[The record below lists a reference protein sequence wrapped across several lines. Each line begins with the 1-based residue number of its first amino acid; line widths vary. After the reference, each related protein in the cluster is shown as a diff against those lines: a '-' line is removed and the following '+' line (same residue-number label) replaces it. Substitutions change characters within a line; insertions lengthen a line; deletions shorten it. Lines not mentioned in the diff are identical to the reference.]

1 MHWMMVTVAAGPCD
15 SVRPAGRTACR
26 GAACKRLASRRYRRY
41 GKHMD
46 QAPFLTGQLLLAMP
60 GIGDPRFEKAVIA
73 MCVHDENG
81 ALGIGLGR
89 IVPRITFHGL
99 LKQLDIEPGQAPD
112 VAIHLGGPVEPQ
124 RGFLVHSLDWGGQES
139 IQVSDRWALTA
150 TLDILKAI
158 AEGKGPTR
166 WIAALG
172 YAGWGAGQL
181 EQELCGNG
189 WFATEGSDDLLYE
202 CDVDNRWSAGFKS
215 AGIDPRLLTVD
226 FGTA

>member
-1 MHWMMVTVAAGPCD
+1 MEEP
-15 SVRPAGRTACR
+15 
-26 GAACKRLASRRYRRY
+26 K
-41 GKHMD
+41 
-46 QAPFLTGQLLLAMP
+46 FLVGQLLLAMP

-89 IVPRITFHGL
+89 IVPRIGFHEL
-99 LKQLDIEPGQAPD
+99 LRQLDIDPGVAPD
-112 VAIHLGGPVEPQ
+112 VPIHLGGPVEPQ
-124 RGFLVHSLDWGGQES
+124 RGFLIHSNDWGGQES
-139 IQVSDRWALTA
+139 VDVAGRWTLTA

-158 AEGKGPTR
+158 AEGRGPTR
-166 WIAALG
+166 WVAALG

-189 WFATEGSDDLLYE
+189 WFATPGSDALLYE
-202 CDVDNRWSAGFKS
+202 CDVGSRWSNAFRS
-215 AGIDPRLLTVD
+215 AGIDPRLLTAD

>member
-1 MHWMMVTVAAGPCD
+1 
-15 SVRPAGRTACR
+15 
-26 GAACKRLASRRYRRY
+26 
-41 GKHMD
+41 MD
-46 QAPFLTGQLLLAMP
+46 QPPFLTGQLLLAMP
-60 GIGDPRFEKAVIA
+60 GIGDPRFERAVIA

-89 IVPRITFHGL
+89 IVPRISFHGL
-99 LKQLDIEPGQAPD
+99 LKQLDIEPGVAPD

-124 RGFLVHSLDWGGQES
+124 RGFILHSLDWGGQES
-139 IQVSDRWALTA
+139 IQVGDRWALSA
-150 TLDILKAI
+150 TLDILRAI

-166 WIAALG
+166 WLAALG

-189 WFATEGSDDLLYE
+189 WFACEGSDRLLYDS
-202 CDVDNRWSAGFKS
+202 DVDTRWTEGFLS
-215 AGIDPRLLTVD
+215 AGIDPRLLTAD

>member
-1 MHWMMVTVAAGPCD
+1 
-15 SVRPAGRTACR
+15 
-26 GAACKRLASRRYRRY
+26 
-41 GKHMD
+41 MD
-46 QAPFLTGQLLLAMP
+46 QPLFLSGQLLLAMP

-99 LKQLDIEPGQAPD
+99 LAQLDIAPGVAPD

-124 RGFLVHSLDWGGQES
+124 RGFVLHSPDWGGQDS
-139 IQVSDRWALTA
+139 VHVADRWVLSG
-150 TLDILKAI
+150 TLDILRAI
-158 AEGKGPTR
+158 AEGRGPTR

-189 WFATEGSDDLLYE
+189 WFATPGSDELLYE
-202 CDVDNRWSAGFKS
+202 HDVEDRWGAAFLS
-215 AGIDPRLLTVD
+215 AGIDPRLLTAD